1 MLLNMNIRLCL
12 VFLCLF
18 VIMPNAKSWK
28 IESRI
33 IGGSSAVERQFPYQ
47 TSLRDKAS
55 GVHFC
60 GGAIISGR
68 FILTAAHCFF
78 DRPLDV
84 DLIYGL
90 VNITNASDLG
100 TMLEFVKIILHP
112 EFGKRTAQPDMG
124 LIKSKDEINFSEF
137 VSPINLPASE
147 IPSGILAI
155 FSGWGALKVYFF
167 NNSIYFYSN
176 FLL

>member
-1 MLLNMNIRLCL
+1 MLSNMNISLCSM
-12 VFLCLF
+12 FLCLCF
-18 VIMPNAKSWK
+18 IVPNAKSWK

-33 IGGSSAVERQFPYQ
+33 IGGTSAVERQFPYQ

-55 GVHFC
+55 GIHFC

-90 VNITNASDLG
+90 VNITHASDLG
-100 TMLEFVKIILHP
+100 TMLEFVDIILHP
-112 EFGKRTAQPDMG
+112 EFGTRTAQPDMG

-137 VSPINLPASE
+137 VSPINLPTSE
-147 IPSGILAI
+147 NPSGVLAI
-155 FSGWGALKVYFF
+155 FSGWGSIKVRFF
-167 NNSIYFYSN
+167 NNNIYFYFN
-176 FLL
+176 FPL